1 MKNEKDE
8 ADLFIVIYI
17 LLYLVMWK
25 SSGSSSCRSVVVRCS
40 RRLVSSSSSSA
51 ASASAALQNFQFPP
65 RNAWDVWYSA
75 ANAGLSLMTDQKSRD
90 NFVAFANKGIINP
103 QVLAQADLGYSM
115 TLALYH
121 DLSSPHLRDINME
134 EFMEGVTPALENFEE
149 TLTRLE
155 SRDLSHSD
163 SKEEEE
169 EDTKEE
175 GWESQ
180 LFANLTAIEN
190 EGAAILKKK
199 LNWKDRIT
207 IENSLESDLY
217 AMLSEQCFDSIQTD
231 PRRILIHANQ
241 RMKYQEDT
249 GEIQNVRTCTITF
262 CCTIYH
268 IILYSNSIYIF
279 FATDC

>member
-1 MKNEKDE
+1 
-8 ADLFIVIYI
+8 
-17 LLYLVMWK
+17 MWK
-25 SSGSSSCRSVVVRCS
+25 SSISSRSVAVRCS
-40 RRLVSSSSSSA
+40 RRLLTSSSSSGSGGA
-51 ASASAALQNFQFPP
+51 ASATAALQNFQFPP
-65 RNAWDVWYSA
+65 RNEWDVWYSA
-75 ANAGLSLMTDQKSRD
+75 ANAGLSLLTDQKSRD

-163 SKEEEE
+163 DNEDSDSEKPVDTTTSSKEEETTPKS
-169 EDTKEE
+169 EDSSP

-180 LFANLTAIEN
+180 LFANITAIEN

-199 LNWKDRIT
+199 LNWKDQIT
-207 IENSLESDLY
+207 IENSPESDLY
-217 AMLSEQCFDSIQTD
+217 GMLSEECFDKIQTD

-241 RMKYQEDT
+241 RMKYQEDS
-249 GEIQNVRTCTITF
+249 GEIQNVRMYINIHVKFTF
-262 CCTIYH
+262 NQIMTHYC
-268 IILYSNSIYIF
+268 IIF
-279 FATDC
+279 